1 MTLLLPRLASGLFIA
16 ALSLPAT
23 AGSDATQFRL
33 GLSVVELNN
42 PCTAGPDSIDGH
54 LDIHGVAKIPGS
66 VTFLQVNAKGSG
78 VAGNGTKYQLSGKAK
93 FQFHD
98 PLPATVY
105 VKLRMISAGSS
116 PNAHLVLALHV
127 NEQGVVTQALF
138 SGVECQG

>member
-1 MTLLLPRLASGLFIA
+1 MNYFLPRLASGLLLA
-16 ALSLPAT
+16 SLSLPAL
-23 AGSDATQFRL
+23 AGNGATQYRL
-33 GLSVVELNN
+33 NLAVSELNN
-42 PCTAGPDSIDGH
+42 PCTAGADSIDGS
-54 LDIHGVAKIPGS
+54 LELHGVAKTGGN

-78 VAGNGTKYQLSGKAK
+78 TAGDGTAYQLGGKAK

-105 VKLRMISAGSS
+105 VKLRMISAGST

-127 NEQGVVTQALF
+127 NQQGVITQAVF

>member
-1 MTLLLPRLASGLFIA
+1 MTLLLPRLATGFLLA
-16 ALSLPAT
+16 ALSLPSLA
-23 AGSDATQFRL
+23 ASGATQYHV

-42 PCTAGPDSIDGH
+42 PCTAGQDSIDGS
-54 LDIHGVAKIPGS
+54 LDLHGIAKTSDG
-66 VTFLQVNAKGSG
+66 VTFLQVIAKGSG
-78 VAGNGTKYQLSGKAK
+78 VAGNGTSYQLGGKAK

-116 PNAHLVLALHV
+116 PNAFLVLALHV
-127 NEQGVVTQALF
+127 NEQGVITQAQF